1 MKGRVFQAKG
11 QRQEKVKQ
19 YWLEMEIGEQ
29 RIWLE
34 YVGMGWD
41 GPELGLE
48 SFVQTSLESLEGHAY
63 MLHSFIYS
71 MNI

>member
-1 MKGRVFQAKG
+1 MGT
-11 QRQEKVKQ
+11 
-19 YWLEMEIGEQ
+19 GEQ
-29 RIWLE
+29 RIWLG
-34 YVGMGWD
+34 YVGMGHD

-48 SFVQTSLESLEGHAY
+48 SFVQTSLESPEGHAY